1 MVLRV
6 LRRVLSG
13 AERVSG
19 KKFRKEVPEGS
30 EVEMKNLAKIVS
42 GGIAALCLATALP
55 ASAAQLSGDARAAI
69 PHDVQQLI
77 VIDYRAMQNSP
88 AAMQLRNKVMPPEL
102 KSLEK
107 ALQVSGMNDNHDV
120 DELAFASYRPQGSTG
135 ESTRIIGL
143 AQGQFSVD
151 DIMANFKKKKIKPV
165 VLRANKIYPMGS
177 SGMQV
182 VFLNPTTMVFGQTD
196 SLKQALDARDG
207 MQANFLTNNA
217 MTDMMASVQDQPLWS
232 ILDQKGTQTMMRSLM
247 GEAAQVG
254 DYDTMKK
261 RILSSY
267 YTMDFQN
274 GVQFNLDVLTPD
286 TFTAATMASLLNA
299 AALYKKMSGTDIEK
313 QAIDGTKIDS
323 NSGKLIVTYSSSD
336 SQFAT
341 LLQSSLFQSVVH

>member
-1 MVLRV
+1 MEISGNVQFCVL
-6 LRRVLSG
+6 LI
-13 AERVSG
+13 
-19 KKFRKEVPEGS
+19 KKQTAGPEGS
-30 EVEMKNLAKIVS
+30 EVTMKNFAKILS
-42 GGIAALCLATALP
+42 GGVAALCLATALP
-55 ASAAQLSGDARAAI
+55 ASAAQLSGDAQAAI

-88 AAMQLRNKVMPPEL
+88 AAMQLKNRVMPPEL

-120 DELAFASYRPQGSTG
+120 DELAFASFRPKGATG
-135 ESTRIIGL
+135 DSTRIIGL
-143 AQGQFSVD
+143 AQGQFPLA
-151 DIMANFKKKKIKPV
+151 DIMANFKKKKIKPILV
-165 VLRANKIYPMGS
+165 RDNRIYPMGS

-196 SLKQALDARDG
+196 SLKQALDSRDG
-207 MQANFLTNNA
+207 LQASFLTNND
-217 MTDMMASVQDQPLWS
+217 MTGMMASVQDQPLWS

-247 GEAAQVG
+247 GGASQMG
-254 DYDTMKK
+254 DDDTIKK
-261 RILSSY
+261 RILTSWYS
-267 YTMDFQN
+267 MDFQN

-286 TFTAATMASLLNA
+286 TFTAASMASLLNA

-323 NSGKLIVTYSSSD
+323 SSGRLIVSYSSSD

-341 LLQSSLFQSVVH
+341 LLQSNLFQTVVH

>member
-1 MVLRV
+1 
-6 LRRVLSG
+6 
-13 AERVSG
+13 
-19 KKFRKEVPEGS
+19 
-30 EVEMKNLAKIVS
+30 MKNFAKILS

-55 ASAAQLSGDARAAI
+55 ASAAQLSGDAQAAI

-88 AAMQLRNKVMPPEL
+88 AAMQLKNRVMPPEL

-120 DELAFASYRPQGSTG
+120 DELAFASFRPKGATG
-135 ESTRIIGL
+135 DSTRIIGL
-143 AQGQFSVD
+143 AQGQFPLA
-151 DIMANFKKKKIKPV
+151 DIMANFKKKKIKPILV
-165 VLRANKIYPMGS
+165 RDNRIYPMGS

-196 SLKQALDARDG
+196 SLKQALDSRDG
-207 MQANFLTNNA
+207 LQASFLTNND
-217 MTDMMASVQDQPLWS
+217 MTGMMASVQDQPLWS

-247 GEAAQVG
+247 GGASQMG
-254 DYDTMKK
+254 DDDTIKK
-261 RILSSY
+261 RILTSWYS
-267 YTMDFQN
+267 MDFQN

-286 TFTAATMASLLNA
+286 TFTAASMASLLNA

-323 NSGKLIVTYSSSD
+323 NSGRLIVSYSSSD

-341 LLQSSLFQSVVH
+341 LLQSNLFQTVVH

>member
-1 MVLRV
+1 
-6 LRRVLSG
+6 
-13 AERVSG
+13 
-19 KKFRKEVPEGS
+19 
-30 EVEMKNLAKIVS
+30 MKNLAKFLS
-42 GGIAALCLATALP
+42 GGIAALCLVTAMP
-55 ASAAQLSGDARAAI
+55 AFAAQLSGDARAAI

-88 AAMQLRNKVMPPEL
+88 AAMQLKNKVMPPEL

-120 DELAFASYRPQGSTG
+120 DELAFASFRPKGSTG
-135 ESTRIIGL
+135 DSTRIIGL
-143 AQGQFSVD
+143 AQGQFTLD
-151 DIMANFKKKKIKPV
+151 DIMANFKKKKIKAT
-165 VLRANKIYPMGS
+165 VLRDNKIYPMGS

-196 SLKQALDARDG
+196 SLKQALDSRDG
-207 MQANFLTNNA
+207 LQPSFLTNNTMA
-217 MTDMMASVQDQPLWS
+217 DMMTSVQDEPLWS

-254 DYDTMKK
+254 DYDTIKK

-274 GVQFNLDVLTPD
+274 GVKFNLDVLTPD

-323 NSGKLIVTYSSSD
+323 SSGKLLVSYSSSD